1 MQLTGRNALSALNPV
16 AGTAKAPER
25 ARERVLSLEELRAIW
40 TATWG

>member
-16 AGTAKAPER
+16 KAPER